1 MMSQSLLL
9 LQDGGVN
16 DQLSPGTTVFT
27 VNCTIHTR
35 VFFGGCQG
43 ADSGQQTVTFESTRA
58 AATNAQLL
66 QHAHA
71 SSLKQGKAGSPT
83 RSQGIPSSPP

>member
-9 LQDGGVN
+9 LQGGGVN

-35 VFFGGCQG
+35 VSFGGSHG
-43 ADSGQQTVTFESTRA
+43 SNAGQQTVTFESTRA
-58 AATNAQLL
+58 AVTEE
-66 QHAHA
+66 
-71 SSLKQGKAGSPT
+71 SVE
-83 RSQGIPSSPP
+83 REEFVR

>member
-16 DQLSPGTTVFT
+16 DQLPGTTVFT

-35 VFFGGCQG
+35 VSFGGCQG
-43 ADSGQQTVTFESTRA
+43 ADAGQQTVTSESTRA
-58 AATNAQLL
+58 AATNAQLM
-66 QHAHA
+66 
-71 SSLKQGKAGSPT
+71 
-83 RSQGIPSSPP
+83 